1 MLDFLSPVESS
12 FKWIF
17 NRKPCLENGWRD
29 RIPCGRLLGKF
40 SDSCFFSWIHWKREK
55 ANTLVTAE
63 GAKHCGECM
72 FPSSSW
78 LKCQHFSAGV
88 SRDWA
93 AVLVLWKR
101 PSCFCPRTWEATAAL
116 RGCSAPRSAPACR
129 PKVQLGQHGR
139 AHLPACGAWEPTTL
153 TCSQKPGLSFPFCLQ
168 LSGSLKCILYMCT
181 LGSAHVNK
189 VFSVA
194 SASVTSPLT

>member
-1 MLDFLSPVESS
+1 MDGGIEYLVDGSWGSFQTPV
-12 FKWIF
+12 
-17 NRKPCLENGWRD
+17 
-29 RIPCGRLLGKF
+29 
-40 SDSCFFSWIHWKREK
+40 FFSWIHWKREK
-55 ANTLVTAE
+55 ASTLVTAE

-78 LKCQHFSAGV
+78 LKCQHFRAGV

-101 PSCFCPRTWEATAAL
+101 PSCFCPRTWEATATRGAL
-116 RGCSAPRSAPACR
+116 QPRRAACR
-129 PKVQLGQHGR
+129 PKVQLGQHGC
-139 AHLPACGAWEPTTL
+139 AHLPACLWRVGTDNTDMFAKARVVISILSPAVRVVEMY
-153 TCSQKPGLSFPFCLQ
+153 TC
-168 LSGSLKCILYMCT
+168 MCT